1 MTNIPTELLRTL
13 LAVVDVRSFTKAA
26 RLLGVT
32 QPAVSAQIKR
42 LQSLLEFEL
51 FDKSAPGVSVT
62 EKGERVVREARRLL
76 AINDEIVAIAQV
88 PEGAR
93 TLRLGLPGE
102 FVGKAL
108 WKSLGLFHSR
118 RPDWCL
124 HLKTAST
131 PALLNDMHQGDLDV
145 VVALSND
152 TPQQMAKYHWRDEL
166 VWVGSAPIPR
176 PPQPV
181 RLLSRGNDCPS
192 YHAMTAALEAIG
204 LSHEIAISFGRID
217 DVSGAATAG
226 LGFAALPRN
235 VALAAG
241 APICDSGVLPK
252 LADIVVSVCARVE
265 SAPPP
270 ARDELVTLVSEAFRP
285 GMIQAPLG
293 TRQSKFGNAET
304 VAQRAPAA

>member
-76 AINDEIVAIAQV
+76 AINDEIVAIAQA

-93 TLRLGLPGE
+93 TLRLGLPGD

-108 WKSLGLFHSR
+108 WKSLALFHAR
-118 RPDWCL
+118 RPDWYL
-124 HLKTAST
+124 HLKTGNGPS
-131 PALLNDMHQGDLDV
+131 LLNDMHQGDLDV
-145 VVALSND
+145 VVALSSD
-152 TPQQMAKYHWRDEL
+152 KPQQAAAHQWRDEM
-166 VWVGSAPIPR
+166 VWIGTAPIPR

-181 RLLSRGNDCPS
+181 RLLSRGNDCIHHRS
-192 YHAMTAALEAIG
+192 MTAALQSIG
-204 LSHEIAISFGRID
+204 RSHEIAISFGHMD
-217 DVSGAATAG
+217 DISGAAVAG
-226 LGFAALPRN
+226 LGFTALPRGA
-235 VALAAG
+235 ALAAG
-241 APICDSGVLPK
+241 APICQDSMLPK
-252 LADIVVSVCARVE
+252 LADVVVSICTRAE
-265 SAPPP
+265 SAPA
-270 ARDELVTLVSEAFRP
+270 ARDELAALISEALRP
-285 GMIQAPLG
+285 AVTQAPLG
-293 TRQSKFGNAET
+293 ARPSKIENIEA

>member
-76 AINDEIVAIAQV
+76 AINDDIVAIARAPV
-88 PEGAR
+88 GAR
-93 TLRLGLPGE
+93 TLRLGLPGD

-108 WKSLGLFHSR
+108 WKNLGLFHSR

-124 HLKTAST
+124 HLKTGSSPT
-131 PALLNDMHQGDLDV
+131 LLNDMHQGDLDV
-145 VVALSND
+145 VVALSTD
-152 TPQQMAKYHWRDEL
+152 SPQQMAKYYWRDDM
-166 VWVGSAPIPR
+166 VWIGSAPVPR

-181 RLLSRGNDCPS
+181 RLLSRGNDS
-192 YHAMTAALEAIG
+192 IAYHAMAAALEAIG
-204 LSHEIAISFGRID
+204 LNHETAISFGRID
-217 DVSGAATAG
+217 DIAGAAAAG
-226 LGFAALPRN
+226 LGFAALPRSL
-235 VALAAG
+235 ALAAG
-241 APICDSGVLPK
+241 VPICESGVLPK
-252 LADIVVSVCARVE
+252 LADIVVSVCTRLE
-265 SAPPP
+265 SGPP
-270 ARDELVTLVSEAFRP
+270 ARDELATVLSEAFRP
-285 GMIQAPLG
+285 AVMQAPLA
-293 TRQSKFGNAET
+293 TRASKFENSEA